1 MQRDSPTSSYYNSI
15 PVSQP
20 KSISSASS
28 TKTKAKTMLNNLFHH
43 KSHSRR
49 NSSISEQEAGRYH
62 KLDTP
67 SCRRRGAA
75 QVSDEELLK
84 YIGKTREELIE
95 WAKHRPG
102 VAGNQP
108 AWWGWA

>member
-1 MQRDSPTSSYYNSI
+1 MQRNSVTSSYYNSI

-20 KSISSASS
+20 PSVSSSS
-28 TKTKAKTMLNNLFHH
+28 SNKTKAKTMLNNLFRH
-43 KSHSRR
+43 KSHHGRR
-49 NSSISEQEAGRYH
+49 NSSTSENEAGRYH
-62 KLDTP
+62 KLDTT
-67 SCRRRGAA
+67 SRRAGVG

-95 WAKHRPG
+95 WAKNRPG